1 MLPQQICPNLFVWF
15 DLRSTD
21 PIIRRIPLTCY
32 FFNLRFPVVTSENI
46 LGYAPELCQACDGLD
61 KAIYCHLP
69 CSRLDLSADPWT
81 SLLQPDFT
89 LSFFWNVHVPC
100 IIYLYNTFSG
110 SPIIEVTS
118 NPGKEMPQTCWT
130 RAELGRS
137 TERTW
142 EPLWDNQ
149 QLTAKGFF
157 IVSNPRMCEL
167 AQPRAGAAGDRD
179 KPPWGK
185 HELKSS
191 NLKCQS
197 CKNGI

>member
-1 MLPQQICPNLFVWF
+1 M
-15 DLRSTD
+15 LRSCARPVMDWIKPFIATS
-21 PIIRRIPLTCY
+21 PAPGWIYQLIHGHHSSSQTLT
-32 FFNLRFPVVTSENI
+32 SSI
-46 LGYAPELCQACDGLD
+46 
-61 KAIYCHLP
+61 
-69 CSRLDLSADPWT
+69 
-81 SLLQPDFT
+81 FT
-89 LSFFWNVHVPC
+89 LLFFWNVHVPC

-167 AQPRAGAAGDRD
+167 AQPPAGAAGDRD